1 MNAWIGRLPQHINKR
16 YKILSYLLQVS
27 KDEELP
33 RGVCN
38 SCYDLLKNY
47 SDFKRTCLQSQAT
60 LLDILTNKSFKYE
73 VDVQVTHRTE
83 NYDLNETLNDNIK
96 VEVIDGVIKSENG
109 DDHGI
114 VFIKNYECLR
124 YCNFSSILH
133 NPSI

>member
-1 MNAWIGRLPQHINKR
+1 MNCGVGRKPQCINKTTN
-16 YKILSYLLQVS
+16 YCDLIYLHQLQVS

-38 SCYDLLKNY
+38 SCYELLKNY

-73 VDVQVTHRTE
+73 VDAQVTHRTE
-83 NYDLNETLNDNIK
+83 NYDLNEPLNDNIK

-109 DDHGI
+109 DDHGMI
-114 VFIKNYECLR
+114 FIRN
-124 YCNFSSILH
+124 
-133 NPSI
+133 